1 MKVKGSV
8 IALLISSVLVI
19 GIGAAY
25 FTYGM
30 PFLNFMYNKLPNGK
44 AQGVYVVEKGSPLID
59 MSSYRKNENEPQP
72 TYVPSSTPEPEQL
85 GKFGDL
91 REQAYVD
98 FALSPNARNI
108 LVIGADESAGLTDSI
123 FIVSIDQSANAIKI
137 ISIPRDTYVV
147 YDEKIVSAL
156 QKIGWYENKG
166 IQKLNIAKLIGSDVI
181 NFKGGEFDNRG
192 INFLCEVIEQMLGDS
207 FHIDDYV
214 YVDFD
219 GFMDM
224 VKIFGGI
231 WLTVDE
237 NIYNQYGQLLVPK
250 GRNYLSPKEA
260 LFYVRTRK
268 RFDSE
273 GNNLGS
279 AGDSYRK
286 ELQVEFIKEMI
297 TQYVTK
303 ENISKASEILTSLRG
318 SVYHSIS
325 TMDKLSYYT
334 KLATEYTN
342 KKYFVDFMVITG
354 VEIDPFGDGASYV
367 QIIK

>member
-1 MKVKGSV
+1 M
-8 IALLISSVLVI
+8 I
-19 GIGAAY
+19 G
-25 FTYGM
+25 
-30 PFLNFMYNKLPNGK
+30 
-44 AQGVYVVEKGSPLID
+44 
-59 MSSYRKNENEPQP
+59 
-72 TYVPSSTPEPEQL
+72 
-85 GKFGDL
+85 
-91 REQAYVD
+91 
-98 FALSPNARNI
+98 
-108 LVIGADESAGLTDSI
+108 
-123 FIVSIDQSANAIKI
+123 
-137 ISIPRDTYVV
+137 
-147 YDEKIVSAL
+147 
-156 QKIGWYENKG
+156 
-166 IQKLNIAKLIGSDVI
+166 
-181 NFKGGEFDNRG
+181 
-192 INFLCEVIEQMLGDS
+192 
-207 FHIDDYV
+207 
-214 YVDFD
+214 
-219 GFMDM
+219 
-224 VKIFGGI
+224 
-231 WLTVDE
+231 
-237 NIYNQYGQLLVPK
+237 
-250 GRNYLSPKEA
+250 SPKEA

-286 ELQVEFIKEMI
+286 ELQIEFIKEMI